1 MNAVLGKNQKRVVD
15 VAATEGTDRDLTK
28 RGSASDHLVDGK
40 RSAAG
45 LDQSIGVRTSAA
57 DLN

>member
-28 RGSASDHLVDGK
+28 EGALPT
-40 RSAAG
+40 
-45 LDQSIGVRTSAA
+45 I
-57 DLN
+57 